1 MRLATFV
8 GSRGPRVGAISGD
21 ELVDLDGAS
30 GETGL
35 PASMIEFLALGA
47 HGLDVAR
54 RIVERGLKERPV
66 DAVRALSSTKLLAP
80 IPRPGKII
88 GVGLNYND
96 HAAEVGRPQQDR
108 PRLFVK
114 VPSSVVGPGSTV
126 AIPPGI
132 AKLDFEVELAVVIGK
147 RASRVEESEAIGFV
161 AGYTILNDLSAR
173 EFQFDITPPQTSLAK
188 SMDGFCPMGPWI
200 VTTDELG
207 DGSGLGVR
215 TFVNDAKMQDG
226 TTSDL
231 IFSVAVLV
239 SYISRFMT
247 LEPGDV
253 IATGTPAGVGAFR
266 KPPVYL
272 KGGDRIRMEIDRIG
286 ALETTIKNDTDQGEE
301 MP

>member
-1 MRLATFV
+1 LATFV
-8 GSRGPRVGAISGD
+8 GSRGSRLGVISG
-21 ELVDLDGAS
+21 EAVVDLSAAGGDAA
-30 GETGL
+30 GL

-47 HGLDVAR
+47 HGLDAASPV
-54 RIVERGLKERPV
+54 VERALKERPAGSV
-66 DAVRALSSTKLLAP
+66 HALGAVKLCAP
-80 IPRPGKII
+80 ILRPGKII

-96 HAAEVGRPQQDR
+96 HAAEVGRPKQDR

-114 VPSSVVGPGSTV
+114 VSSSVVGPNSSV

-147 RASRVEESEAIGFV
+147 RATRVKEADAIGHV

-173 EFQFDITPPQTSLAK
+173 EFQFDVTPAQTSLAK

-200 VTTDELG
+200 VTADELG

-215 TFVNDAKMQDG
+215 TWVNGNKMQDG

-239 SYISRFMT
+239 AYISQYMT
-247 LEPGDV
+247 LEAGDV

-266 KPPVYL
+266 KPPVFL
-272 KGGDRIRMEIDRIG
+272 KGGDRVKLEIDHIG
-286 ALETTIKNDTDQGEE
+286 ALETTIKNAD
-301 MP
+301 

>member
-1 MRLATFV
+1 MRLAAFV
-8 GSRGPRVGAISGD
+8 GSQGPRLGAVSG
-21 ELVDLDGAS
+21 EEIVDLQTAS
-30 GETGL
+30 GGTAGL
-35 PASMIEFLALGA
+35 PGSMIEFLALGA
-47 HGLDVAR
+47 HGLDVAS
-54 RIVERGLKERPV
+54 RIIERGLKDRPA
-66 DAVRALSSTKLLAP
+66 DAIHALGAVKLLAP

-96 HAAEVGRPQQDR
+96 HAAEVGRSKQDR

-114 VPSSVVGPGSTV
+114 VSSSVTGPGRTV
-126 AIPPGI
+126 AIPQGI
-132 AKLDFEVELAVVIGK
+132 EKLDFEIELAVVIGK
-147 RASRVEESEAIGFV
+147 RASQVKESEAIGFV

-173 EFQFDITPPQTSLAK
+173 EFQFDVTPPQTSLAK
-188 SMDGFCPMGPWI
+188 SMDGLCPMGPWI
-200 VTTDELG
+200 VTADELG

-231 IFSVAVLV
+231 IFSVAHLV
-239 SYISRFMT
+239 SYISRYMT

-286 ALETTIKNDTDQGEE
+286 TLETTIAS
-301 MP
+301 

>member
-8 GSRGPRVGAISGD
+8 GSRGPCLGVVSGQ
-21 ELVDLDGAS
+21 EIVDLGAAS
-30 GETGL
+30 SETTGL
-35 PASMIEFLALGA
+35 PASMIDFLALGA
-47 HGLDVAR
+47 HGLDAAR
-54 RIVERGLKERPV
+54 PIVERALRERPA
-66 DAVRALSSTKLLAP
+66 DAVRALDTTKLLAP

-96 HAAEVGRPQQDR
+96 HAAEVGRPKQDR

-114 VPSSVVGPGSTV
+114 VSSSVTGPDSAV

-132 AKLDFEVELAVVIGK
+132 EKLDFEVELAVVIGK
-147 RASRVEESEAIGFV
+147 RASQVKESEAIGFV

-173 EFQFDITPPQTSLAK
+173 EFQFDITPPQTTLAK

-200 VTTDELG
+200 VTADELG

-215 TFVNDAKMQDG
+215 TFLNDAKMQDG

-231 IFSVAVLV
+231 IFPVAALV
-239 SYISRFMT
+239 AYITRFMT
-247 LEPGDV
+247 LDPGDV

-272 KGGDRIRMEIDRIG
+272 KADDRIRMEIERIG
-286 ALETTIKNDTDQGEE
+286 VLETTITSQTD
-301 MP
+301 

>member
-8 GSRGPRVGAISGD
+8 GSQGPRLGAVSGD
-21 ELVDLDGAS
+21 EIVDLQAAS
-30 GETGL
+30 GETAGL
-35 PASMIEFLALGA
+35 PGSMIEFLALGA

-54 RIVERGLKERPV
+54 RIVERGLKERPA
-66 DAVRALSSTKLLAP
+66 DAIHALGAAKLLAP
-80 IPRPGKII
+80 VPRPGKII

-96 HAAEVGRPQQDR
+96 HAAEVGRASKQDR

-114 VPSSVVGPGSTV
+114 VSSAVTGPGAAV
-126 AIPPGI
+126 AIPQGI
-132 AKLDFEVELAVVIGK
+132 EKLDFEVELAVVIGK
-147 RASRVEESEAIGFV
+147 RASQVTDAEAIGFV
-161 AGYTILNDLSAR
+161 AGYTLLNDLSAR

-200 VTTDELG
+200 VTADELK

-215 TFVNDAKMQDG
+215 TFVNDARMQDG

-231 IFSVAVLV
+231 IFPVAYLV

-272 KGGDRIRMEIDRIG
+272 KSGDRIRMEIDRIG
-286 ALETTIKNDTDQGEE
+286 TLETSITS
-301 MP
+301 

>member
-8 GSRGPRVGAISGD
+8 GSQGPRLGAVSGD
-21 ELVDLDGAS
+21 EIVDLQTAS
-30 GETGL
+30 GETAGL
-35 PASMIEFLALGA
+35 PGSMIEFLALGT
-47 HGLDVAR
+47 HGLDVAG
-54 RIVERGLKERPV
+54 RIVERGLKERPA
-66 DAVRALSSTKLLAP
+66 DAIHALSTAKLLAP

-96 HAAEVGRPQQDR
+96 HAAEVGRSSKQDR

-114 VPSSVVGPGSTV
+114 MSSSVTGPGTTV
-126 AIPPGI
+126 AIPQGI
-132 AKLDFEVELAVVIGK
+132 EKLDFEVELAVVIGK
-147 RASRVEESEAIGFV
+147 RASRVTDAEAISFV
-161 AGYTILNDLSAR
+161 SGYTILNDLSTR

-200 VTTDELG
+200 VTADELG

-215 TFVNDAKMQDG
+215 TFVNDARMQDG

-231 IFSVAVLV
+231 IFSVAYLV

-266 KPPVYL
+266 KPPIYL
-272 KGGDRIRMEIDRIG
+272 KSGDRIRMEIDRIG
-286 ALETTIKNDTDQGEE
+286 TLETTITS
-301 MP
+301 